1 MTIRQAGAEEA
12 ERVVDL
18 YRMVIGQPYCTWND
32 RYPGIGEVNHDIET
46 NNLFVC
52 EEGDSLIGAISIVPE
67 NELDDVM
74 NWAVSQNA
82 CEIARVV
89 IKPGCQGKGYSRLL
103 VQEIIRI
110 LQTERHCAT
119 IHLAVAT
126 VNVPAYRTYMSLGF
140 KPVGEVDLYGHHF
153 CLCEK
158 VLMPMGK

>member
-82 CEIARVV
+82 YEIARVV
-89 IKPGCQGKGYSRLL
+89 IKPG
-103 VQEIIRI
+103 
-110 LQTERHCAT
+110 
-119 IHLAVAT
+119 
-126 VNVPAYRTYMSLGF
+126 
-140 KPVGEVDLYGHHF
+140 
-153 CLCEK
+153 
-158 VLMPMGK
+158 